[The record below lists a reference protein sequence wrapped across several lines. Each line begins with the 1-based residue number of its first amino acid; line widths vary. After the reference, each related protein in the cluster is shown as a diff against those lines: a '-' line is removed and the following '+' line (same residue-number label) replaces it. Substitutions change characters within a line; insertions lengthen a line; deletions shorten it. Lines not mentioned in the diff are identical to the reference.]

1 MASLYPFLINW
12 VSYLLQRNN
21 MAFFEIS
28 TTNYEEDIKTI
39 QLAMTKMAAVC
50 NISTG
55 FRFGDPTSKFG
66 WTFFQLFMD
75 QTLYVGIEDKFAD
88 MIKKTKGDKPDEKFI
103 NFLGMYFESKGCN
116 VKVKITKD

>member
-1 MASLYPFLINW
+1 MANLYPFLINW
-12 VSYLLQRNN
+12 VSYLLQKNS

-50 NISTG
+50 NIATG
-55 FRFGDPTSKFG
+55 FRFGDPSSKFG

-75 QTLYVGIEDKFAD
+75 QELYVGIEDKFAD

-116 VKVKITKD
+116 VKVKVSKD